1 MAQKTQLPFENKIKI
16 HREVTMTLLCL
27 NNNNNNKNGCEYTQ
41 NV

>member
-16 HREVTMTLLCL
+16 HREVSALLCL